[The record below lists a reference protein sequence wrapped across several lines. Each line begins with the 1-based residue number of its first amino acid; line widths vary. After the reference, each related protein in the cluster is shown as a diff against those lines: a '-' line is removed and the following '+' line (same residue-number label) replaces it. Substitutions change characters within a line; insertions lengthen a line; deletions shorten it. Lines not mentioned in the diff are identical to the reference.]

1 MSINKKWKD
10 EINKAVSDSAW
21 SRWDCEILAAVKEY
35 NHHLS
40 GTPNYILL
48 DWRVVKAMLWIESG
62 AHNSD
67 WATKPMQIGTLGDSG
82 LNKLLSDKEGGELIM
97 PPLLQKKLTSALATS
112 HGTYNIKAGIGYLLM
127 QMAYFEQKN
136 VIDKDDS
143 RIKELTI
150 EKSDSLHKLA
160 KKYFTTVDTLKQMNA
175 NTEILRPGTKLRY
188 RKSSRQKVITGW
200 MQISPTSIAQKYNH
214 NGDPLYKDK
223 LDYALSYV
231 ELAKNAESAKIET
244 ANA

>member
-1 MSINKKWKD
+1 MSSNKKWKE

-40 GTPNYILL
+40 STPNYILL
-48 DWRVVKAMLWIESG
+48 DWRVIKAMLWIESG
-62 AHNSD
+62 ANNSD
-67 WATKPMQIGTLGDSG
+67 WATKPMQIATLGDSG
-82 LNKLLSDKEGGELIM
+82 LNKLLSGKDGGELIM

-127 QMAYFEQKN
+127 RMAYFEQKN

-143 RIKELTI
+143 RIKELII

-188 RKSSRQKVITGW
+188 RKSAKQKVITGW
-200 MQISPTSIAQKYNH
+200 RQISPTSIAQKYNS

-231 ELAKNAESAKIET
+231 ELAKNAESATTET